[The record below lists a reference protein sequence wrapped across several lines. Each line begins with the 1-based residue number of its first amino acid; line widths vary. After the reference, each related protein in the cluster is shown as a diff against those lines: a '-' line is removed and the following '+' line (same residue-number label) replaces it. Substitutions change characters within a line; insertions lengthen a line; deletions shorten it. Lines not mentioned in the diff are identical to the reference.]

1 MFKFAEMDDKITIFD
16 QMDGKGGPV
25 ILINKFNVDPDETE
39 QLLEN
44 WTKHANFFK
53 QQPGY
58 ISTQFHR
65 GIGGSSVFINY
76 EVWESIEDYKNA
88 VNQKEALSILE
99 TYPPSTVISP
109 HLFTK
114 VAVHGICVK

>member
-1 MFKFAEMDDKITIFD
+1 MSKFVEMDDNITVFE
-16 QMDGKGGPV
+16 QMNGKGGPV
-25 ILINKFNVDPDETE
+25 ILINKFNVDPEETE
-39 QLLEN
+39 ELLKS
-44 WTKHANFFK
+44 WARDSAYFK

-65 GIGGSSVFINY
+65 GVEGSSVFINY
-76 EVWESIEDYKNA
+76 AVWESIEDFKKAINQREAQSNLKN
-88 VNQKEALSILE
+88 
-99 TYPPSTVISP
+99 YPPSTVMSP